1 MVTVTKNVK
10 KASKGRLGRILPVIG
25 MVAGLCLMAYFPV
38 VEAMDAAR
46 RADVA
51 ASMDLADKAADR
63 SADEALLANAE
74 AYNARLAGE
83 GTEGVEVLPY
93 NLQLSRDGHDTAFGY
108 VKAPS
113 IGLVMTIYRGTS
125 DASLSAGAGHMEGT
139 SLPVGGASTHTV
151 VTGHS
156 GMEGMRAFDDLRR
169 LKEGDVFG
177 FKVLGRT
184 VCYRVTSSEVVE
196 PDDLSSLSI
205 EAGADK
211 ATLVTCTP
219 YGINSH
225 RLLVH
230 GVRCEVPEGFD
241 AAVGVVESM
250 AHDTRVWVLLLVILV
265 LVGAIAG
272 RRVSRALRKGRAGSD
287 VPGKPGGGED
297 PMT

>member
-1 MVTVTKNVK
+1 MARGSDKRR
-10 KASKGRLGRILPVIG
+10 RLGRIMPVLG
-25 MVAGLCLMAYFPV
+25 MALGLALMAYFPL
-38 VEAMDAAR
+38 VEAVDAAR

-51 ASMDLADKAADR
+51 ASMDLADREADR

-74 AYNARLAGE
+74 AYNGRLAGK
-83 GTEGVEVLPY
+83 GADGVEVLPY
-93 NLQLSRDGHDTAFGY
+93 GLQLSRDGHDTAFGY
-108 VKAPS
+108 VKVPA
-113 IGLVMTIYRGTS
+113 IGLVMPMYRGTS

-139 SLPVGGASTHTV
+139 SLPVGGPSTHAV

-169 LKEGDVFG
+169 LEEGDVFG

-205 EAGADK
+205 EPGADR

-230 GVRCEVPEGFD
+230 GERCEVPAGFD
-241 AAVGVVESM
+241 GSVGVVESM
-250 AHDTRVWVLLLVILV
+250 AHDTRVWVLLLAILV
-265 LVGAIAG
+265 LLGVFAG
-272 RRVSRALRKGRAGSD
+272 RRVSKALRKGR
-287 VPGKPGGGED
+287 GGGCEGRGG